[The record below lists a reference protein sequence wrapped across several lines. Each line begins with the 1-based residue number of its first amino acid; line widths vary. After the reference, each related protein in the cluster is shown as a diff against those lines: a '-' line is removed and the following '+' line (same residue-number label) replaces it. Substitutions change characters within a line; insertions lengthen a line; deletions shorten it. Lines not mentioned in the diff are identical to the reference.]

1 MSKAKKYLIAIISLL
16 VLILAGSIFKSNLYK
31 VNISGEIN
39 APVNFVY
46 NAINNLAYQEDWN
59 AKASLDTS
67 YRVFC
72 DDHTR
77 GRGVQCTYHSERYG
91 DGEIRILETAANDSL
106 MISEVSGKH
115 KPEYITYKLKTDKN
129 NKTKILITG
138 SGESGWIINLWNFI
152 HKWKLKKHLNH
163 QLDNLNVFVQ
173 ERAQQKLYNGY
184 TVELTSLDQKYF
196 LLQKAEVNLDNVDA
210 YYTQNIS
217 ALYQTA
223 LENQIVVNGM
233 PCALYYRWDDA
244 LKITEVAA
252 AIPTLSELFIAGT
265 QSTLIPPGTALKTAY
280 TGDKK
285 NIRKAHLA
293 IQDYMLDHYL
303 ISRSPVIEEYMTSP
317 VQEPDP
323 TKWVTNIYYYVS
335 EVQH

>member
-1 MSKAKKYLIAIISLL
+1 MSKTNKYFIAIASLL
-16 VLILAGSIFKSNLYK
+16 VLILVGSIFKSNIYK

-46 NAINNLAYQEDWN
+46 NAINNLAYQDDWN

-77 GRGVQCTYHSERYG
+77 GRGVQCTYHSERFG
-91 DGEIRILETAANDSL
+91 DGDIRILEVAANDSL
-106 MISEVSGKH
+106 LISETTDNH
-115 KPEYITYKLKTDKN
+115 KPKYITYKLKAERDDM
-129 NKTKILITG
+129 TKIQIIG
-138 SGESGWIINLWNFI
+138 SGESGWITNLWNFI

-163 QLDNLNVFVQ
+163 QLDNLTVFVQ
-173 ERAQQKLYNGY
+173 ERAQQKTYNGY
-184 TVELTSLDQKYF
+184 KVELISLDQKYF
-196 LLQKAEVNLDNVDA
+196 LSQKAEVHFDNIDA

-223 LENQIVVNGM
+223 IDNKIAVNGM
-233 PCALYYRWDDA
+233 PCALFHRWDEV
-244 LKITEVAA
+244 LKSTEMAA
-252 AIPTLSELFIAGT
+252 AIPTLSEMFIAGT
-265 QSTLIPPGTALKTAY
+265 QNTSIPPGTALKVAY

-285 NIRKAHLA
+285 YIRNAHLA
-293 IQDYMLDHYL
+293 IQDYMLDHFL
-303 ISRSPVIEEYMTSP
+303 IQKAPVIEEYMTSP
-317 VQEPDP
+317 VQEPNP
-323 TKWVTNIYYYVS
+323 TKWVSNIYYYVS